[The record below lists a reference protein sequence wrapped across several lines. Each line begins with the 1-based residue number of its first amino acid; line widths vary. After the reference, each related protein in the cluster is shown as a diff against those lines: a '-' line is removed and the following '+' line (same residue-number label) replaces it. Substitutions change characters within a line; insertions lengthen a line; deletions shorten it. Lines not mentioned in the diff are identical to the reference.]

1 MPSNGALDLTIRI
14 MGKVD
19 PSLAKSI
26 SSVTKQAGSIS
37 TVIGNIGKA
46 GLAMTGAV
54 AVAAAGVIGSTTKA
68 AQTFEDQMSDVA
80 KYVGGLTDEAG
91 NINVEPYNEMADA
104 ILRLSTELPYSIEN
118 LTRMAAAMGESG
130 KSAEEIMGGLLRDT
144 AMVGVALDISGDQA
158 GDWATKW
165 EEALSMPHD
174 QIMDL
179 FDQINYLAA
188 NSATTAV
195 EIGEVVNR
203 VASLGQVTGMDPDA
217 TAALA
222 TGLLSMGMD
231 SARAATSIKN
241 IYTNLTMGASAT
253 DRMTRAWD
261 RLGMDAVE
269 VAKAMQSVDEYGNSL
284 APDTLISVFEAIGQ
298 LPEYQRLST
307 INDLFGRWPMEAA
320 AKVAQNPQFIV
331 KLLNDANGTD
341 WMGSMEKELI
351 VKTNTAEGLDEMFGN
366 AVTRFMVTLGNNFL
380 PVKKELAMLGIDMM
394 NGITDS
400 LPDLTRL
407 AEGVMPMLRSAVEGI
422 GNAVKNALPYIQQ
435 AVDYVANNGDTVAK
449 WATGLVGVFALMSAA
464 PTISGIANTILGPA
478 SGLMSVSPGRGQRFA
493 AGVTGAV
500 SNAGGTFRAAQLGA
514 QMSNSLGGSS
524 LGNTILGGILGI
536 QNAGNLNKA
545 KTGKGM
551 SRAVGNLMNGITAAQ
566 AGGGI
571 LSVLG
576 NTGVG
581 RYASNVGRS
590 VQNLA
595 NTGLVQDTLGVGAM
609 ALGGIGNLFGGAP
622 AVATAAASGGL
633 LGRIGGALSG
643 AAGTVSGLGTAL
655 AATPIGAAAMNVGSF
670 LGAGAGV
677 IGAVASPLAS
687 GFLSLLGTFGPVIAG
702 LGGVVAVVSIL
713 GDNLEGIRTV
723 VGNIFGPAGVQVLDN
738 FVGGVTNIGN
748 AIRNALS
755 PAGLA
760 NIQQAITSTFGPG
773 AGQAFATLIP
783 LIQTVTGI
791 FGQIVDLGVNH
802 LKPLILE
809 VWEFLSGTLFP
820 TLIPLLST
828 VIGLV
833 GTALVNAVKVIVD
846 VVKAV
851 TPVVE
856 PVITG
861 IIGLIQSIANVAV
874 SVVNFIIRCL
884 NTLSFTIPDWPVVF
898 GGLAGKTLGFNLQE
912 IALPQFANGGFAT
925 RPSIA
930 GEDGPETIIPHD
942 PAKRSRA
949 IALWLQTG
957 SILGLNSF
965 ADGGFTNGMKAWGVS
980 ALAGLALGSAP
991 GVAFTKGIK
1000 LLNVAADAMQLA
1012 GANSAEARKF
1022 ISTARAGARL
1032 RGGMGYLASMDGLNL
1047 PDLTPRRS
1055 AGSMGRSIGGSLPAI
1070 TFAPQITVS
1079 GSMSEEDVN
1088 KLVELLYQK
1097 FAEFMD
1103 RYNRERR
1110 RTSYA

>member
-400 LPDLTRL
+400 LPDLTKL

-478 SGLMSVSPGRGQRFA
+478 SGLMSVSSGRGQRFA

-609 ALGGIGNLFGGAP
+609 ALGGMGNLFGGAP

-802 LKPLILE
+802 MKPLIE
-809 VWEFLSGTLFP
+809 EIFTFLTGTLFP
-820 TLIPLLST
+820 AVVPLLST

-833 GTALVNAVKVIVD
+833 GTALVNAVKVIID
-846 VVKAV
+846 VVKTV

-856 PVITG
+856 PVIMG
-861 IIGLIQSIANVAV
+861 IIGLIQGIANVAV
-874 SVVNFIIRCL
+874 SVVNFVIRSL
-884 NTLSFTIPDWPVVF
+884 NKLSFTVPDWVPVI
-898 GGLAGKTLGFNLQE
+898 GGSQFGFNLQE
-912 IALPQFANGGFAT
+912 VSLPQFANGGFAT

>member
-130 KSAEEIMGGLLRDT
+130 KTAGEIMGGLLRDT

-174 QIMDL
+174 KIMDL
-179 FDQINYLAA
+179 FDQINYMAA

-464 PTISGIANTILGPA
+464 PTISGIANTVLGPA

-609 ALGGIGNLFGGAP
+609 ALGGMGNLFGGAP

-738 FVGGVTNIGN
+738 FVGSVTNIGN
-748 AIRNALS
+748 AIHNALS

-802 LKPLILE
+802 MKPLIE
-809 VWEFLSGTLFP
+809 EIFSFLTGTLFP
-820 TLIPLLST
+820 AVVPLLST

-833 GTALVNAVKVIVD
+833 GTALVNAVKVIID
-846 VVKAV
+846 VVKTV

-856 PVITG
+856 PVIMG
-861 IIGLIQSIANVAV
+861 IIGLIQGIANVAV
-874 SVVNFIIRCL
+874 SVVNFVIRSL
-884 NTLSFTIPDWPVVF
+884 NKLSFTVPDWVPVI
-898 GGLAGKTLGFNLQE
+898 GGSQFGFNLQE
-912 IALPQFANGGFAT
+912 VSLPQFANGGFAT

-991 GVAFTKGIK
+991 GVAFTKGVK
-1000 LLNVAADAMQLA
+1000 LLNVAADVMQLA

-1097 FAEFMD
+1097 FAEFMA
-1103 RYNRERR
+1103 RYERERR

>member
-46 GLAMTGAV
+46 GLVMTGAV

-435 AVDYVANNGDTVAK
+435 AVDYVANNGDTVAQ

-464 PTISGIANTILGPA
+464 PTISGIANTILSPAAKPA
-478 SGLMSVSPGRGQRFA
+478 SGALNFVKGVPKTVGNGIMAARTGSVLANG
-493 AGVTGAV
+493 
-500 SNAGGTFRAAQLGA
+500 AGG
-514 QMSNSLGGSS
+514 NSI
-524 LGNTILGGILGI
+524 GNTILGGVMGLLSTGSLSKPNS
-536 QNAGNLNKA
+536 QRGQQAAVNAL
-545 KTGKGM
+545 
-551 SRAVGNLMNGITAAQ
+551 
-566 AGGGI
+566 AGRI
-571 LSVLG
+571 
-576 NTGVG
+576 NATK
-581 RYASNVGRS
+581 
-590 VQNLA
+590 Q
-595 NTGLVQDTLGVGAM
+595 
-609 ALGGIGNLFGGAP
+609 GIGNYVGGIRNAISNPVSMPGFTTGVLSTMAGIPMPAP
-622 AVATAAASGGL
+622 AAGAVAAS
-633 LGRIGGALSG
+633 S
-643 AAGTVSGLGTAL
+643 AAGGISSALGTA
-655 AATPIGAAAMNVGSF
+655 AGVAGAAVLPVAGQVAGAAKGVAGF
-670 LGAGAGV
+670 LGK
-677 IGAVASPLAS
+677 

-723 VGNIFGPAGVQVLDN
+723 VGNIFGPAGVQVLNN

-802 LKPLILE
+802 MKPLIE
-809 VWEFLSGTLFP
+809 EIFTFLTGTLFP
-820 TLIPLLST
+820 AVVPLLQT

-833 GTALVNAVKVIVD
+833 GTTLVNAVAVIVD

-851 TPVVE
+851 LPAIE
-856 PVITG
+856 PIITG
-861 IIGLIQSIANVAV
+861 IIGLIQGIANVAV
-874 SVVNFIIRCL
+874 SVVNFVIRGL
-884 NTLSFTIPDWPVVF
+884 NNISITMPDWLKYVPF
-898 GGLAGKTLGFNLQE
+898 ASELAGKTLGFELQE
-912 IALPQFANGGFAT
+912 VSLPQFANGGFAT

-991 GVAFTKGIK
+991 GVAFTKGVK
-1000 LLNVAADAMQLA
+1000 LLNVAADVMQLA

-1097 FAEFMD
+1097 FAEFMA
-1103 RYNRERR
+1103 RYERERR

>member
-320 AKVAQNPQFIV
+320 AKVAQNPQFITD
-331 KLLNDANGTD
+331 LLQMANGTD

-400 LPDLTRL
+400 LPDLTKL

-609 ALGGIGNLFGGAP
+609 ALGGMGNLFGGAP

-802 LKPLILE
+802 MKPLIE
-809 VWEFLSGTLFP
+809 EIFSFLTGTLFP
-820 TLIPLLST
+820 AVVPLLST

-833 GTALVNAVKVIVD
+833 GTALVNAVKVIID
-846 VVKAV
+846 VVKTV

-856 PVITG
+856 PVIMG
-861 IIGLIQSIANVAV
+861 IIGLIRGIANVTV
-874 SVVNFIIRCL
+874 SVVNFVIRSL
-884 NTLSFTIPDWPVVF
+884 NKLSFTVPDWVPVI
-898 GGLAGKTLGFNLQE
+898 GGSQFGFNLQE
-912 IALPQFANGGFAT
+912 VPLPQFANGGFAT

>member
-179 FDQINYLAA
+179 FDQINYMAA

-320 AKVAQNPQFIV
+320 AKVAQNPQFITD
-331 KLLNDANGTD
+331 LLQMANGTD

-536 QNAGNLNKA
+536 QNAGSLNKA

-551 SRAVGNLMNGITAAQ
+551 SRAVGNLMSGITAAQ

-571 LSVLG
+571 LSALG

-595 NTGLVQDTLGVGAM
+595 NTELVQNTMGVGAM

-622 AVATAAASGGL
+622 AAATAAASGGL

-655 AATPIGAAAMNVGSF
+655 ATTPIGAAALNVGSF

-677 IGAVASPLAS
+677 IGTVASPLAS

-748 AIRNALS
+748 AIQNALS

-802 LKPLILE
+802 MKPLIE
-809 VWEFLSGTLFP
+809 EIFSFLTGTLFP
-820 TLIPLLST
+820 AVVPLLST

-833 GTALVNAVKVIVD
+833 GTALVNAVKVIID
-846 VVKAV
+846 VVKTV

-856 PVITG
+856 PVIMG
-861 IIGLIQSIANVAV
+861 IIGLIQGIVNVAV
-874 SVVNFIIRCL
+874 SVVNFVIRSL
-884 NTLSFTIPDWPVVF
+884 NKLSFTVPDWVPVI
-898 GGLAGKTLGFNLQE
+898 GGSQFGFNLQE
-912 IALPQFANGGFAT
+912 VSLPQFANGGFAT

-980 ALAGLALGSAP
+980 ALAGLALGSTP
-991 GVAFTKGIK
+991 GVAFTKGVK
-1000 LLNVAADAMQLA
+1000 LLNVAADVMQLA

-1097 FAEFMD
+1097 FAEFMA
-1103 RYNRERR
+1103 RYERERR

>member
-144 AMVGVALDISGDQA
+144 AMVGMAIDISGDQA

-320 AKVAQNPQFIV
+320 AKVAQNPQFITD
-331 KLLNDANGTD
+331 LLQMANGTD

-609 ALGGIGNLFGGAP
+609 ALGGMGNLFGGAP

-738 FVGGVTNIGN
+738 FVGSVTNIGN
-748 AIRNALS
+748 AIQNALS

-802 LKPLILE
+802 MKPLIE
-809 VWEFLSGTLFP
+809 EIFLFLTGTLFP
-820 TLIPLLST
+820 AVVPLLST

-833 GTALVNAVKVIVD
+833 GTALVNAVKVIID
-846 VVKAV
+846 VVKTV

-856 PVITG
+856 PVIMG
-861 IIGLIQSIANVAV
+861 IIGLIQGIANVAV
-874 SVVNFIIRCL
+874 SVVNFVIRSL
-884 NTLSFTIPDWPVVF
+884 NKLSFTVPDWVPVI
-898 GGLAGKTLGFNLQE
+898 GGSQFGFNLQE
-912 IALPQFANGGFAT
+912 VSLPQFANGGFAT

-1097 FAEFMD
+1097 FAEFMA
-1103 RYNRERR
+1103 RYERERR

>member
-478 SGLMSVSPGRGQRFA
+478 SGLMSVSSGRGQRFA

-609 ALGGIGNLFGGAP
+609 ALGGMGNLFGGAP
-622 AVATAAASGGL
+622 AFATAAASGGL

-655 AATPIGAAAMNVGSF
+655 AATPIGTAAMNVGSF

-802 LKPLILE
+802 MKPLIE
-809 VWEFLSGTLFP
+809 EIFSFLTGTLFP
-820 TLIPLLST
+820 AVVPLLST

-833 GTALVNAVKVIVD
+833 GTALVNAVKVIID
-846 VVKAV
+846 VVKTV

-856 PVITG
+856 PVIMG
-861 IIGLIQSIANVAV
+861 IIGLIRGIANVTV
-874 SVVNFIIRCL
+874 SVVNFVIRSL
-884 NTLSFTIPDWPVVF
+884 NKLSFTVPDWVPVI
-898 GGLAGKTLGFNLQE
+898 GGSQFGFNLQE
-912 IALPQFANGGFAT
+912 VSLPQFANGGFAT

-965 ADGGFTNGMKAWGVS
+965 AAGGFTNGMKAWGVS

>member
-158 GDWATKW
+158 GDWAAKW

-179 FDQINYLAA
+179 FDQINYMAA

-320 AKVAQNPQFIV
+320 AKVAQNPQFITD
-331 KLLNDANGTD
+331 LLQMANGTD

-536 QNAGNLNKA
+536 QNAGSLNKA

-551 SRAVGNLMNGITAAQ
+551 SRAVGNLMSGITAAQ

-571 LSVLG
+571 LSALG

-595 NTGLVQDTLGVGAM
+595 NTELVQNTMGVGAM

-655 AATPIGAAAMNVGSF
+655 AATPIGAAALNVGSF

-723 VGNIFGPAGVQVLDN
+723 VGNIFGPAGVQVLNN

-748 AIRNALS
+748 AIGNALS

-802 LKPLILE
+802 MKPLIE
-809 VWEFLSGTLFP
+809 EIFSFLTGTLFP
-820 TLIPLLST
+820 AVVPLLST

-833 GTALVNAVKVIVD
+833 GTALVNAVKVIID
-846 VVKAV
+846 VVKTV

-856 PVITG
+856 PVIMG
-861 IIGLIQSIANVAV
+861 IIGLIQGIANVAV
-874 SVVNFIIRCL
+874 SVVNFVIRSL
-884 NTLSFTIPDWPVVF
+884 NKLSFTVPDWVPVI
-898 GGLAGKTLGFNLQE
+898 GGSQFGFNLQE
-912 IALPQFANGGFAT
+912 VSLPQFANGGFAT

-991 GVAFTKGIK
+991 GVAFTKGVK
-1000 LLNVAADAMQLA
+1000 LLNVAADVMQLA

-1047 PDLTPRRS
+1047 PDLTPRRN
-1055 AGSMGRSIGGSLPAI
+1055 AGSMGRSIGGSLPTI

-1097 FAEFMD
+1097 FAEFMA
-1103 RYNRERR
+1103 RYERERR